1 MSYTSLL
8 YHIVIRTKYSI
19 PAIHEKDEQK
29 LYAYLRNIAKNR
41 KCVVF
46 NINGM
51 PDHVHILISI
61 SPTIALSTFMR
72 VLKAE
77 SSKWIKESGLFPQFV
92 GWSNGYGA
100 FTRNMCDKESVSQYI
115 NNQKNHHAKKSL
127 RDEYS
132 EVMRK
137 HGLESKIEMFFKD
150 D

>member
-8 YHIVIRTKYSI
+8 YHIVIRTKYNI
-19 PAIHEKDEQK
+19 PAICEENEHK
-29 LYAYLRNIAKNR
+29 LYAFLRGTAKNR

-61 SPTIALSTFMR
+61 SPEIALSTFMR
-72 VLKAE
+72 VFKAE
-77 SSKWIKESGLFPQFV
+77 SSKWMTESGLFPQFV

-100 FTRNMCDKESVSQYI
+100 FTRSMCDKDSISQYI
-115 NNQKNHHAKKSL
+115 DNQKIHHAKRSL

-132 EVMRK
+132 EAMRK